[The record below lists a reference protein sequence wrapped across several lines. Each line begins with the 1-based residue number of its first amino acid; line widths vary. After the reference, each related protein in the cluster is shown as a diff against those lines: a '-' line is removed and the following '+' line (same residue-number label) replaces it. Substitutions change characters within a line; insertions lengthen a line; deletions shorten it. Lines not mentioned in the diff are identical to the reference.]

1 MERVAIG
8 FLCGLGILGAIA
20 FLVILKLRDS
30 GDRIFKTFLAVFGFL
45 ASVATI
51 VGIAIQIWD
60 WNGPPSQTVV
70 PVVTVVGMRAPSDAL
85 TVPLATA
92 VPATT
97 TAAPNVAPPTAAPPP
112 LLPETLAE
120 LHYYSDLKNPDS
132 DPSWP
137 TMGEGGGRADYD
149 EYGYT
154 IHSEESRIGWLVGR
168 DMALYGDFALQ
179 IDVTPLTSG
188 EATAYSIGFD
198 WTSDNSGYY
207 LLVEGY
213 GRCSLV
219 VTVRGETRVVERN
232 NECPRLSR
240 DVLNKL
246 LLVVE
251 GQKFLAAMDDNVVLR
266 AEMNER
272 YAGPRVILNVFSRK
286 ESEAAEVRFNNLS
299 IWQR

>member
-1 MERVAIG
+1 MPHKGRGYKIWYWVESADPPQPGHYQMHIAYKVIYSPTLALVISYRYLARKRVDRPAVVGPGIVYRRGFLMERVAIG

-120 LHYYSDLKNPDS
+120 LHYYSDT
-132 DPSWP
+132 WP
-137 TMGEGGGRADYD
+137 
-149 EYGYT
+149 
-154 IHSEESRIGWLVGR
+154 H
-168 DMALYGDFALQ
+168 
-179 IDVTPLTSG
+179 
-188 EATAYSIGFD
+188 
-198 WTSDNSGYY
+198 
-207 LLVEGY
+207 
-213 GRCSLV
+213 
-219 VTVRGETRVVERN
+219 ER
-232 NECPRLSR
+232 
-240 DVLNKL
+240 
-246 LLVVE
+246 
-251 GQKFLAAMDDNVVLR
+251 
-266 AEMNER
+266 
-272 YAGPRVILNVFSRK
+272 
-286 ESEAAEVRFNNLS
+286 
-299 IWQR
+299 